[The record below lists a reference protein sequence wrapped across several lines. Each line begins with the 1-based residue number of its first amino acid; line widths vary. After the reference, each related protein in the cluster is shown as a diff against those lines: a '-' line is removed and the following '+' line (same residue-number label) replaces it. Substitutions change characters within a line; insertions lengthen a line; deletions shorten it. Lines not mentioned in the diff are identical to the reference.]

1 MAMKDL
7 WRALQLQKNREFIL
21 GESKAEQ
28 NAVHHKGEAYG
39 ARVEPNLGF
48 SPQRSLDENERTLKG
63 LFFSPENGDFKMR
76 KFSSGG
82 RKMFI
87 AYMEGMT
94 ERKVINDMIIRPLM
108 RHKCLSLAY
117 AMDHILP
124 VDFAEL
130 EKNGKKMVISILEGM
145 TLLMVDGEREGILI
159 ETKNLTKRSVGSPEN
174 EKILRG
180 PQQGFIEDLR
190 TNVNLIRNIVRTPD
204 FITRFFPLGGD
215 NNLKCAL
222 LYRHGVTNRKLLN
235 EIIQRIQ
242 AIQDRGGLM
251 LGEAMLEKLI
261 DPRKFS
267 LIPQTLHTERPDRT
281 AAFVTQ
287 GHIAI
292 ICDGSPYAMILPI
305 TFFSLMHT
313 SEDYFQRIQFANL
326 IRIIRYVAILISILL
341 PGLYVALMTF
351 HSEMVSTSFV
361 VSTVA
366 LRQMVSMPVVFEIL
380 IMSVIFELVQEASV
394 RVQGGIS
401 QSIGIIGSLIMGQ
414 AAVSANIVSP
424 IAIIIIALTGI
435 CSYAIPDYSL
445 GMSTYILR
453 LGFLGLGA
461 IFGFPGIA
469 IGMVILMGYLCNLT
483 CFGVPFF
490 APFAPK
496 QRMNDH
502 VFLAPTKAGGKD
514 IPDFINAG
522 EEDE

>member
-1 MAMKDL
+1 MAVKDL
-7 WRALQLQKNREFIL
+7 WRALQLQKNREFTL

-28 NAVHHKGEAYG
+28 DNLHQKGEAYG
-39 ARVEPNLGF
+39 ARVKPELEF
-48 SPQRSLDENERTLKG
+48 SLKRSLEENEKALKA
-63 LFFSPENGDFKMR
+63 LFFAPKNGDFKMR

-94 ERKVINDMIIRPLM
+94 DRKVINDMIIRPLM
-108 RHKCLSLAY
+108 RHKCLSLSY

-130 EKNGKKMVISILEGM
+130 QSDGRKMVSSVLDGM
-145 TLLMVDGEREGILI
+145 TLLMIDGEREGILI

-190 TNVNLIRNIVRTPD
+190 TNINLVRNIVRTPD
-204 FITRFFPLGGD
+204 FITQLFPLGGD

-222 LYRHGVTNRKLLN
+222 LYRQNVVNEKLLH
-235 EIIQRIQ
+235 EIANRIQ
-242 AIQDRGGLM
+242 SIQQRGGM
-251 LGEAMLEKLI
+251 ILGEAMLEKLI
-261 DPRKFS
+261 DSRKYS
-267 LIPQTLHTERPDRT
+267 LIPQALHTERPDRT

-292 ICDGSPYAMILPI
+292 LCDGSPYAMILPI

-313 SEDYFQRIQFANL
+313 SEDYYQRIQFANL
-326 IRIIRYVAILISILL
+326 IRIIRYVAILISVLL

-366 LRQMVSMPVVFEIL
+366 LRQMVSMPVAFEIL
-380 IMSVIFELVQEASV
+380 IMSIIFELVQEASV

-445 GMSTYILR
+445 GMSTYLLR
-453 LGFLGLGA
+453 LVFLLLGS

-469 IGMVILMGYLCNLT
+469 VGIVILMGYLSNLT

-490 APFAPK
+490 APFAP
-496 QRMNDH
+496 RERTTDH
-502 VFLAPTKAGGKD
+502 IFIAPSNAGGRD

-522 EEDE
+522 EKDE